1 MSPMYFPHIK
11 VGLLDNILH
20 IISSKNVIDLS
31 IHQDLTV
38 GAMHALG
45 WGEDVEAWGGSINC

>member
-1 MSPMYFPHIK
+1 LY
-11 VGLLDNILH
+11 
-20 IISSKNVIDLS
+20 DLS

-45 WGEDVEAWGGSINC
+45 WGGGL